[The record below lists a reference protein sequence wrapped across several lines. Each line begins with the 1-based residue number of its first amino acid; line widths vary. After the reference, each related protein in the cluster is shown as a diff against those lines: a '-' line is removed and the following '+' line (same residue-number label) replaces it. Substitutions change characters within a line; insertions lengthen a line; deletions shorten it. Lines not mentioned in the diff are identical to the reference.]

1 VGKGGDGGRLP
12 SSFRLGPEYS
22 ALSARSGSRL
32 PARCRRYDG
41 REHAERPAGRFAN
54 TPATLEAARLAAYG
68 MRTRRAPLHLSD
80 RKDARSTDQP
90 PAYADDRSAPSRH
103 SPERRMTT
111 AESLFSEAKSRHAAS
126 GIRRVHT
133 NTVNSP
139 PPHSTRARPSRFRP
153 SSRHT
158 GRLPP
163 GSTHAARSDS
173 SSWRSGTRSA
183 SGTRSCR
190 PCRDPAR

>member
-1 VGKGGDGGRLP
+1 MAGD
-12 SSFRLGPEYS
+12 FRRHS
-22 ALSARSGSRL
+22 AWDQNI
-32 PARCRRYDG
+32 ARCRLAQEAGCRRGAGDTMEVST
-41 REHAERPAGRFAN
+41 RSVRPTDSRIRRHVGGG
-54 TPATLEAARLAAYG
+54 TPGSIWNAYPSS
-68 MRTRRAPLHLSD
+68 ALHLSD

-103 SPERRMTT
+103 SPERSMTT

-133 NTVNSP
+133 STVNSP
-139 PPHSTRARPSRFRP
+139 PPHSTRAQPSRFRP

-158 GRLPP
+158 GRSRP
-163 GSTHAARSDS
+163 GSTHAARSGS